1 MVIKLQSDGSGR
13 DLKGRRRVV
22 IKVGG

>member
-1 MVIKLQSDGSGR
+1 MVIKLQLDGNGR
-13 DLKGRRRVV
+13 ALEGWRRVV

>member
-1 MVIKLQSDGSGR
+1 MVIKLQLDGSGR
-13 DLKGRRRVV
+13 ALKGWRRVV